1 MKNKYVVN
9 LQKVID
15 EKETLTYKEYEKIG
29 FMSLG
34 IGVILT
40 GISVATNQNNLDSSI
55 IYPIMSIGVSSAS
68 FLAADEVRNSNIKK
82 ILIKNIKGGFNEF
95 RKK

>member
-1 MKNKYVVN
+1 
-9 LQKVID
+9 
-15 EKETLTYKEYEKIG
+15 
-29 FMSLG
+29 MSLG

-82 ILIKNIKGGFNEF
+82 ILIKNIKGGLNEF